1 MSARC
6 LYTRNGFPPFCY
18 MCMLTWFTDAAEC
31 MCVARQ
37 TAYIPLLNAMYI
49 LCALWYGWCCYA
61 GVNCAPNVALMTS
74 FICPVNTG
82 MNITMQC
89 LAKDP
94 TGSGLTYVWLRNGF
108 QINQALSPTLMLV
121 GVVPEDRGTYVC
133 RVTNRLGQGIASTF
147 LEVIGKVA

>member
-1 MSARC
+1 M
-6 LYTRNGFPPFCY
+6 
-18 MCMLTWFTDAAEC
+18 
-31 MCVARQ
+31 
-37 TAYIPLLNAMYI
+37 
-49 LCALWYGWCCYA
+49 
-61 GVNCAPNVALMTS
+61 NCAPTVDLMAS

-89 LAKDP
+89 LARDP

-108 QINQALSPTLMLV
+108 QIHQALSPTLMLV

-133 RVTNRLGQGIASTF
+133 RVTNRVGQGFASTF